1 MSIKKHELYLFYL
14 AYVESLRMNKS
25 QKKLMSISKNSFD
38 KFIMKWEK
46 DSFFKHKWEDIFKSW
61 IRDKKL
67 KKFLNE
73 NDTEEF
79 EFNGRTEAEWYS

>member
-1 MSIKKHELYLFYL
+1 MSIKNHELYLFYL
-14 AYVESLRMNKS
+14 AYIESLRLNNS

-38 KFIMKWEK
+38 KFAMKWEK
-46 DSFFKHKWEDIFKSW
+46 EPFFKCKWEDIFKSW

-73 NDTEEF
+73 NDTEDI
-79 EFNGRTEAEWYS
+79 EFNSRTEVE